1 MLITFEGLDYSGKS
15 TQILRLSDRLTRSGY
30 RVLTVREPGGT
41 PIGERIRSIL
51 LDKTLT
57 AMTDTAEL
65 FLFSASRAQ
74 LVEEVIRP
82 ALERGEVVLCD
93 RFYDSTS
100 AYQGWGRGLPP
111 DAVRAINTLATGRLE
126 PALTIVIDVPLAVLE
141 ARAAAAG
148 AGKDRME
155 SNGRAFYD
163 RVRGGYLSMAA
174 TERRFVIVQGDRP
187 EDELGEEIWEL
198 VRQRIEGNPKLVRSV
213 KS

>member
-15 TQILRLSDRLTRSGY
+15 TQIRRLSDRLRRSGY
-30 RVLTVREPGGT
+30 RVLMVREPGGT

-51 LDKTLT
+51 LDRSLA

-111 DAVRAINTLATGRLE
+111 DAVRAINTLATGGLE
-126 PALTIVIDVPLAVLE
+126 PALTIVIDVPLPVLE

-174 TERRFVIVQGDRP
+174 AERRFVIVQGDRP
-187 EDELGEEIWEL
+187 EDELGEEIWEM
-198 VRQRIEGNPKLVRSV
+198 VRQRIEGNTKLARSV
-213 KS
+213 VS

>member
-15 TQILRLSDRLTRSGY
+15 TQVRRLADRLTRAGH
-30 RVLTVREPGGT
+30 RILMVREPGGT

-51 LDKTLT
+51 LNKSLA

-111 DAVRAINTLATGRLE
+111 DAVRAVNMLATGGLE
-126 PALTIVIDVPLAVLE
+126 PALTIVVDVPFSVLE
-141 ARAAAAG
+141 ERAAAAG

-174 TERRFVIVQGDRP
+174 AEQRFVMVQGDRS
-187 EDELGEEIWEL
+187 EEEIGEEIWEL
-198 VRQRIEGNPKLVRSV
+198 VRRRLEQGTGRSV
-213 KS
+213 NS